1 MILAEKVALLR
12 KKKGWSQEE
21 LAEKLGI
28 SRQSVS
34 KWESGASI
42 PDIDKII
49 MLSRLFQ
56 VSTDYLLK
64 DELEAEGDGVQEAVD
79 QEEQVKRSV
88 SLEDANA
95 FMELTRKYALPE
107 ALAAALF
114 VLCPVPLI
122 LLAGLAETGRL
133 AITEETAGGVGA
145 GILLVMVAIGI
156 TVFILCGR
164 YTEPYD
170 FLDKEMFTLQY
181 GVEGIIRKNKE
192 LFAGRFHTA
201 IAVGVVLCV
210 LGAVPLLLFAAM
222 EAGDLLLIVGVA
234 VLLLMVAI
242 AVILFVWAGSIQDS
256 FHKLLQS
263 GDFSPARKAA
273 SKKLGAFSGA
283 YWCIVAAIFLVV
295 FVDFKYS
302 QNFFFDLFGNNKNP
316 NIVFGMIWGVA
327 GLLFAAIRI
336 VLGSVVMG
344 KSGNRTD

>member
-1 MILAEKVALLR
+1 MILAEKVASLR

-49 MLSRLFQ
+49 MLSKLFQ

-64 DELEAEGDGVQEAVD
+64 DEMEEEGNMVQEAEVP
-79 QEEQVKRSV
+79 EEQVRRSV
-88 SLEDANA
+88 SLEEANA
-95 FMELTRKYALPE
+95 FMELTRKYAIPK
-107 ALAAALF
+107 ALAVALF

-122 LLAGLAETGRL
+122 LLLGLVEVGRL
-133 AITEETAGGVGA
+133 AITEETASGVGVV
-145 GILLVMVAIGI
+145 ILLVMVAIGV
-156 TVFILCGR
+156 TVFILCER
-164 YTEPYD
+164 YTEPYG
-170 FLDKEMFTLQY
+170 FLDKEMITLQY
-181 GVEGIIRKNKE
+181 GVEGITKKNKE
-192 LFAGRFHTA
+192 SFAGRFH
-201 IAVGVVLCV
+201 IAVAAGVAFCV
-210 LGAVPLLLFAAM
+210 LGAVPLLIFAFM
-222 EAGDLLLIVGVA
+222 EAENLLLTCGLP

-242 AVILFVWAGSIQDS
+242 AVSLFVWAGSIQDS

-283 YWCIVAAIFLVV
+283 YWCIVTAIFLVV
-295 FVDFKYS
+295 YFGFKYDGS
-302 QNFFFDLFGNNKNP
+302 YFFQYNMKNP
-316 NIVFGMIWGVA
+316 NLVFGMIWGVA

-336 VLGSVVMG
+336 ALDSIVMG
-344 KSGNRTD
+344 KCEKKI